1 MRQGFATGLAVACLT
16 LLSAGPAHAND
27 TLNVGTA
34 AQSLMFVPL
43 DLGIGAGI
51 YAREGLD
58 VRKTDFSGAAKLNQG
73 LAAGAM
79 DVGLGGGTDFSFQV
93 KGTPTKTVAGI
104 IVSAADFGLTVGPG
118 ITSPAQLKGKRI
130 GVSQN
135 GTLTYWMA
143 REFARSQGW
152 GPDGV
157 VPVSVGGENANHIAA
172 LLTGSIAESMWH
184 VEIGMTL
191 AQQKRGR
198 VLLNAESFIP
208 GFLANTA
215 SASNKLIAEHPD
227 LLRRFLKGWFA
238 TVTYM
243 LGHED
248 ATIAA
253 AVQSTG
259 IEAGLLREAYEG
271 ETGAWS
277 RTGRISPEQLVQ
289 IARAITDMGL
299 VSSQPDLTPY
309 YDPRF
314 LPAEASAK
322 AAR

>member
-1 MRQGFATGLAVACLT
+1 
-16 LLSAGPAHAND
+16 
-27 TLNVGTA
+27 
-34 AQSLMFVPL
+34 MFVPL

-79 DVGLGGGTDFSFQV
+79 DIGLGGSTDFSFQV
-93 KGTPTKTVAGI
+93 KGTPTRTVAGI

-118 ITSPAQLKGKRI
+118 ITAPAQLKGARI
-130 GVSQN
+130 GVSQA

-172 LLTGSIAESMWH
+172 LLTGGIAASMWH

-191 AQQKRGR
+191 ARQKRGR

-208 GFLANTA
+208 GFVANTA
-215 SASNKLIAEHPD
+215 TASDRLITERPE
-227 LLRRFLKGWFA
+227 LVRRFLKAWFA
-238 TVTYM
+238 SVKYM

-248 ATIAA
+248 ETIAA

-259 IEAGLLREAYEG
+259 IEADLLREAYEG
-271 ETGAWS
+271 ETATWS
-277 RTGRISPEQLVQ
+277 RDGRIRPAQLAQ
-289 IARAITDMGL
+289 LAHAIADMGL
-299 VSSQPDLTPY
+299 VEGQPDLAPY
-309 YDPRF
+309 YDPRV
-314 LPAEASAK
+314 LPEA
-322 AAR
+322 R